1 MIRLANVGVVRVE
14 KAEIKRVGTP
24 TLRVDSL
31 IKVTGRA
38 IFTRDMSLPGMLY
51 AAIKR
56 CSLPHAKVL
65 RIDSS
70 QAKSL
75 PTVEA
80 VITADDFKERVPGI
94 DTPPLAKEVFYPNQA
109 VAALAARDRLWAAAA
124 ASKILVEYEELPAV
138 FDAEAAI
145 STTSPAFVVHDGE
158 KCERPNVG
166 RHIVYERGNPRQA
179 FVDAHKVVKRRYTTA
194 AETHFQLEPLCFLV
208 RPDAD
213 GGLTVW
219 GTSSGAHKLQAELAA
234 YLDMDP
240 SLIRAKVPFLGGWFG
255 SKEENHVAAICA
267 KLALKTRRPVKL
279 ELTREETITA
289 TAVRHPATFYV
300 ADALTKEGLILGREL
315 TAIYNGGA
323 YGSLGNDVLQ
333 NALHSAV
340 SVYKTPN
347 LKIELY
353 RVYTNRVPGGM
364 KRAPFSTQI
373 TWAIECQADED
384 AKAVGLSPLD
394 FRRLNVLRQGD
405 INPLGEVMKSIS
417 HERCLSEVE
426 AALSREDA
434 RVSQVAQELKR
445 RGWIRGRG
453 FALGTKSSHLKW
465 PAQAMVR
472 VRENGKIEVWA
483 DVTENGQGTFTGLSQ
498 IVANEFD
505 VPIDSV
511 ILSSMLNFPDS
522 ATTGIA
528 TGASASR
535 QTVLLGKA
543 LIEAC
548 SDAKSRIAKEAAK
561 MLDARINEIVVKGGE
576 AYVKSYPE
584 RRITISELFK
594 KTKFFSTEYS
604 YLLGEGFVG
613 YGASV
618 PGAEQN
624 KKLFV
629 EQSNGVPFYTNVA
642 QGVDL
647 SVNPWTGQIMVHRV
661 VAAMDVGFAINPELV
676 KGQILGSVATA
687 LSAVLGEELVFSQGS
702 IINPSLMDYKILS
715 SLDTP
720 VIEPIIIE
728 SPYENGPYGAK
739 NAGEASTVATAP
751 AVRNALVDALGVFI
765 RDTPITPERVVA
777 ALDESRE
784 KRVSER

>member
-1 MIRLANVGVVRVE
+1 MD
-14 KAEIKRVGTP
+14 KAEIRHVGTSMP
-24 TLRVDSL
+24 RVDSVP
-31 IKVTGRA
+31 KVTGRA
-38 IFTRDMSLPGMLY
+38 LFTRDMSLPGMLY

-56 CSLPHAKVL
+56 CPLPHAKVV
-65 RIDSS
+65 RINSS
-70 QAKSL
+70 EATAL
-75 PTVEA
+75 PSVEA
-80 VITADDFKERVPGI
+80 VITPDDFEKRFPEV
-94 DTPPLAKEVFYPNQA
+94 DTPPLAKEVLYANQA
-109 VAALAARDRLWAAAA
+109 VAAVAAHDRFSATVA
-124 ASKILVEYEELPAV
+124 ASKISVEYEELPAV
-138 FDAEAAI
+138 FDAETAMSAA
-145 STTSPAFVVHDGE
+145 SAHVVHDGE
-158 KCERPNVG
+158 VCERPNVG
-166 RHIVYERGNPRQA
+166 KHISFEKGDPRRA
-179 FVDAHKVVKRRYTTA
+179 FSTAHTVVKRRYTTA

-208 RPDAD
+208 RPDPD

-234 YLDMDP
+234 YLNIDP
-240 SLIRAKVPFLGGWFG
+240 WLIRAKIPFLGGWFG

-267 KLALKTRRPVKL
+267 KLALKTQRPVKL
-279 ELTREETITA
+279 ELTREETVAA
-289 TAVRHPATFYV
+289 TAIRHPAIIYV

-315 TAIYNGGA
+315 TAIYDGGA

-340 SVYKTPN
+340 SVYRTPN
-347 LKIELY
+347 IKIELY

-384 AKAVGLSPLD
+384 AKATGLTPLA
-394 FRRLNVLRQGD
+394 FRRLNVLHEGD
-405 INPLGEVMKSIS
+405 TNPLGEVMKSIS

-426 AALSREDA
+426 SALDKEDPRIA
-434 RVSQVAQELKR
+434 RKAQELSQQ
-445 RGWIRGRG
+445 GWKRGRG
-453 FALGTKSSHLKW
+453 YALGTKSSHLKW
-465 PAQAMVR
+465 PAQASVR
-472 VRENGKIEVWA
+472 VNENGKVEVWA

-498 IVANEFD
+498 IVANEFG
-505 VPIDSV
+505 ISTDSV
-511 ILSSMLNFPDS
+511 ILSAMMNLPDS

-548 SDAKSRIAKEAAK
+548 GDSKRRIAKEASK
-561 MLDARINEIVVKGGE
+561 VLDAPVNNICVKGGR
-576 AYVKSYPE
+576 AYVESRPE
-584 RRITISELFK
+584 KWVAVSELFK

-618 PGAEQN
+618 PGLNEQN
-624 KKLFV
+624 KRSSG
-629 EQSNGVPFYTNVA
+629 EQSGGVPFYTNVA

-647 SVNPWTGQIMVHRV
+647 SVNPWSGEIVVHRI

-676 KGQILGSVATA
+676 RGQILGSVATA
-687 LSAVLGEELVFSQGS
+687 LSAVLGEELVFSQGTVV
-702 IINPSLMDYKILS
+702 NASLMDYKVLS

-720 VIEPIIIE
+720 IIEPIIVE

-751 AVRNALVDALGVFI
+751 AVRNALADALGVFI
-765 RDTPITPERVVA
+765 RDTPITPERVVE
-777 ALDESRE
+777 ALCEHG
-784 KRVSER
+784 ERRMWEG